1 MPSQITLALALTML
15 PAHHVWPD
23 HWLLN
28 FRHTSMLRANMSS
41 VGMESVG
48 GPMLSLSQSLS
59 ESKDVHRYHLGVG
72 FCAKTHKQGLN
83 TQ

>member
-1 MPSQITLALALTML
+1 
-15 PAHHVWPD
+15 
-23 HWLLN
+23 
-28 FRHTSMLRANMSS
+28 MLRANMSS